1 MFRKIGTTLA
11 AGALAL
17 TGLVAVSAPAQAA
30 QIQCPSPGFLWNAL
44 DQAKARG
51 QVVDE
56 YWVGSHTGVVV
67 YKIDNRYEVFTG
79 DILTGSRIC
88 HDRKPERPAD
98 ARDTLNPKK
107 ATGGG
112 GAGIHAPGYG
122 GWGINLYPM
131 PTPNKGKVTV
141 GPVENVS

>member
-11 AGALAL
+11 AGALAFG
-17 TGLVAVSAPAQAA
+17 GLVAVSAPAQAA
-30 QIQCPSPGFLWNAL
+30 QIPCPPAGFISNAH

-56 YWVGSHTGVVV
+56 YYVGSHTAVVV

-79 DILTGSRIC
+79 DIFTASRTC

-98 ARDTLNPKK
+98 ARDTLTQKK